1 MAQNIAYL
9 DPNPDRWT
17 QLDQAIETLKTHTGD
32 MDGPAPAVLRR
43 APKMGDK
50 SESFCRESAAVLS
63 KNPQILPPSFKL
75 DDMLADLAAFDQLR
89 PRIVELTQLLRRM
102 EATHSALG
110 SDVMAAALQG
120 YKLLKVAGKHQNLEP
135 LRKGLS
141 MRFAGQ
147 GRRDNAVPVPPE
159 AIADALD

>member
-1 MAQNIAYL
+1 
-9 DPNPDRWT
+9 
-17 QLDQAIETLKTHTGD
+17 
-32 MDGPAPAVLRR
+32 
-43 APKMGDK
+43 
-50 SESFCRESAAVLS
+50 VLS

-147 GRRDNAVPVPPE
+147 GRRGNAVPVPPE
-159 AIADALD
+159 ATADALN